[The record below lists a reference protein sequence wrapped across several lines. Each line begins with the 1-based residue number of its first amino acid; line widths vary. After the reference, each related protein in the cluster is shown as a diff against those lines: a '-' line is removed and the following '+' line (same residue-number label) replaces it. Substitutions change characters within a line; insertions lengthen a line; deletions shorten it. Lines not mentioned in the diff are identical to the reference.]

1 MEDDFFYCKQLS
13 FDELIMNVS
22 IDYENDDK
30 TNYVIILLP
39 PIFSFVVWVHIN
51 ITPLGP
57 AQSVRVSQSLR
68 EVPELK
74 RSQLIAGKKIQGRTL
89 GLRRGRYVQV

>member
-1 MEDDFFYCKQLS
+1 M
-13 FDELIMNVS
+13 
-22 IDYENDDK
+22 
-30 TNYVIILLP
+30 
-39 PIFSFVVWVHIN
+39 HIN

-74 RSQLIAGKKIQGRTL
+74 RSQLIAGKNTGTNSRFKERSVRSGVVDCRSYFKLRAFVFRNTMHSHVLKAGLNKIEAHFFVHL
-89 GLRRGRYVQV
+89 GQFA

>member
-22 IDYENDDK
+22 IHHETDDK
-30 TNYVIILLP
+30 KNYVIIFLP
-39 PIFSFVVWVHIN
+39 PFFSFEVWVHIN

-57 AQSVRVSQSLR
+57 AQSVLVSQSLK

-74 RSQLIAGKKIQGRTL
+74 RSQLIAGKKYRDEL
-89 GLRRGRYVQV
+89 

>member
-22 IDYENDDK
+22 IHHETDDEK
-30 TNYVIILLP
+30 NYVIILLTP
-39 PIFSFVVWVHIN
+39 FFFVCS

-57 AQSVRVSQSLR
+57 AQSVRVSQSLI

-74 RSQLIAGKKIQGRTL
+74 RSQLIAGKKYTYEL
-89 GLRRGRYVQV
+89 SV